1 MCGRCVELYPEVFEF
16 EPDFETS
23 AIGRDRLVVP
33 DREEDDASVARTRSE
48 LARRVKALR
57 RSVHIRHLDA
67 GSDGAEEWEVAALTN
82 PVYDVQR
89 LGIYFT
95 ASPKHADLLLVTG
108 VGAAGMLRSLQH
120 TFEVMPEPKVV
131 IAAGADAISG
141 GLIGHGYAARGGI
154 AESVPVDVYVP
165 GSPPTPFGLLHGILL
180 AVGLLPEAR
189 RPSTPPASNARR
201 SVRPGTAVPGPST
214 PEDPPTEAGP

>member
-1 MCGRCVELYPEVFEF
+1 
-16 EPDFETS
+16 
-23 AIGRDRLVVP
+23 
-33 DREEDDASVARTRSE
+33 
-48 LARRVKALR
+48 
-57 RSVHIRHLDA
+57 
-67 GSDGAEEWEVAALTN
+67 
-82 PVYDVQR
+82 
-89 LGIYFT
+89 
-95 ASPKHADLLLVTG
+95 
-108 VGAAGMLRSLQH
+108 
-120 TFEVMPEPKVV
+120 MPEPKVV